1 MCNEEI
7 RMVFE
12 IIITILDVV
21 MFFVPV
27 VLIILCT
34 IDIFKII
41 VSKKEDEIKKLRKGV
56 LRKIV
61 YAVIIYLIPFVIPFI
76 FNLVSDLIP
85 IDYDNS
91 WKQCWDIVKE
101 NKKNN

>member
-7 RMVFE
+7 RMVLE

-76 FNLVSDLIP
+76 FKLVSDLIP
-85 IDYDNS
+85 IDYDDS

>member
-7 RMVFE
+7 RMVLE

>member
-7 RMVFE
+7 RMVLE

-85 IDYDNS
+85 IDYDDS

>member
-7 RMVFE
+7 RMVLE

-91 WKQCWDIVKE
+91 WKQCWDVVKE

>member
-7 RMVFE
+7 RMVLE

-76 FNLVSDLIP
+76 FNLVSDLLP
-85 IDYDNS
+85 IDYDDS
-91 WKQCWDIVKE
+91 WKQCWDFVKE
-101 NKKNN
+101 DKKNS

>member
-7 RMVFE
+7 RMVLE

-85 IDYDNS
+85 IDYDDS
-91 WKQCWDIVKE
+91 WKQCWDIVKK